1 MEEFAWMDRM
11 GWWGFGWY
19 ALLRPGPS
27 PQPSPVQRER
37 GMFVADECTPMMG
50 VWLFGWQGGF
60 ETCPYVWRIASMER
74 VGCCGGGVVRPRAYP
89 ALLSVLWAS
98 LARAPLPF
106 GHFPRWH
113 VGNPR
118 FCNGLL
124 RGRGLEPAPDLI
136 RG

>member
-1 MEEFAWMDRM
+1 
-11 GWWGFGWY
+11 
-19 ALLRPGPS
+19 
-27 PQPSPVQRER
+27 
-37 GMFVADECTPMMG
+37 MFVADECTPMMG

-60 ETCPYVWRIASMER
+60 ETCPYVWRLASMER

-89 ALLSVLWAS
+89 ARGAS
-98 LARAPLPF
+98 LARAPFALRKGRPSDIS
-106 GHFPRWH
+106 P
-113 VGNPR
+113 VGTGETLG